1 METLHTENYKGYT
14 INIVPDDDMSDLSEN
29 VTGDL
34 LVCLKSRDVSGFG
47 YDSAIEYLN
56 NKLKKL
62 SAKQVYARMN
72 TEIKEYIKD
81 TIKYSSSYTGVY
93 DYLDYTSYADWTD
106 DYTELQVLQILCDIT
121 KTQYCHYSVH
131 GYCQSDYAEVVYIDN
146 GNFADFYNTAQKQK
160 EYIEA
165 CFYGGFIS
173 AEIQKDGEHVEWLC
187 GHLEESEAIDEA
199 KSTIDKLYIDDLRKH
214 EQHTKTMIKNR
225 VPILML
231 WSVKSLLG
239 LCGLYVSGFTI
250 ASNVPGLFGL

>member
-1 METLHTENYKGYT
+1 MKTLHTEQYKGYI
-14 INIVPDDDMSDLSEN
+14 INIVPDDDMSSIYYNDLSEN
-29 VTGDL
+29 ANGDL

-47 YDSAIEYLN
+47 YDSAIDYLN

-62 SAKQVYARMN
+62 SARQIYTRMSQDQKD
-72 TEIKEYIKD
+72 IIKD
-81 TIKYSSSYTGVY
+81 NANNGYYNTYTGVY
-93 DYLDYTSYADWTD
+93 DYLESTTYADWTEN
-106 DYTELQVLQILCDIT
+106 YTELETLQILCDIT
-121 KTQYCHYSVH
+121 KTQYCYYSVR
-131 GYCQSDYAEVVYIDN
+131 GYCQGDYAEVVYIDN

-160 EYIEA
+160 KYIEA

-225 VPILML
+225 VP
-231 WSVKSLLG
+231 LL
-239 LCGLYVSGFTI
+239 
-250 ASNVPGLFGL
+250 AR